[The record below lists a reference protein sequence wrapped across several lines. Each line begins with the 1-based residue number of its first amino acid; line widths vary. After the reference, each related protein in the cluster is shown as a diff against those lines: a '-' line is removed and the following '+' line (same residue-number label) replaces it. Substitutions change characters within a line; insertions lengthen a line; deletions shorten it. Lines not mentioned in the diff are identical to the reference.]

1 MTNELAET
9 IIKYTVHAIK
19 ITSLKSIVKLIIY
32 FDNIINL
39 KRLTN

>member
-9 IIKYTVHAIK
+9 ITKYTVHVIK

-32 FDNIINL
+32 FDNILNS
-39 KRLTN
+39 KQLTN